1 MKLLLFILYY
11 RSALHK
17 LFSLSYLWY
26 STLGLIIAVGVGLL
40 VTAVTGE
47 CWGVGGGRGGLD
59 GRDHFKTALI
69 SCRRRA
75 LYNKIE
81 KHSNLKLNCMEFF
94 LYNSL

>member
-1 MKLLLFILYY
+1 MLILKYNSIIYWYTGYNMKLLLFILYY

-47 CWGVGGGRGGLD
+47 CWGVGGGRGV
-59 GRDHFKTALI
+59 
-69 SCRRRA
+69 
-75 LYNKIE
+75 
-81 KHSNLKLNCMEFF
+81 
-94 LYNSL
+94 